1 VRYSG
6 VLHYLKAVDKVG
18 SAADGGKAVV
28 VAMKAMP
35 TDDSLFGKASTR

>member
-18 SAADGGKAVV
+18 SAADGKAVV

-35 TDDSLFGKASTR
+35 TDDSLFGKASTG